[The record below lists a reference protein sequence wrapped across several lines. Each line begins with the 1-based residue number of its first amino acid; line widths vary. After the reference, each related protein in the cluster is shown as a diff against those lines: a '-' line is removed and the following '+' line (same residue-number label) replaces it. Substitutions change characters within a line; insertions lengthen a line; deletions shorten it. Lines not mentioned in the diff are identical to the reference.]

1 MTGPCPACDRFD
13 ALIRALRADD
23 LDAAIELGLL
33 DCDGSGA
40 CRDRDDAAAVFAARD
55 ERLSALAARE
65 RHRARSQRLARRAE
79 AAAARRSA
87 VTVPDLTRAGAA
99 PLDPGMPPAAV
110 AALARA
116 LARARSQ

>member
-33 DCDGSGA
+33 HCDGSGA
-40 CRDRDDAAAVFAARD
+40 CHDRDQAAVVFAARD
-55 ERLSALAARE
+55 ERLRALSARE
-65 RHRARSQRLARRAE
+65 RYRARTARLTRRAE
-79 AAAARRSA
+79 AAAARRSPVA
-87 VTVPDLTRAGAA
+87 VADITGPGDA
-99 PLDPGMPPAAV
+99 PPDPGLPPAAA